1 MAGRG
6 LGTLTLDLAVK
17 IGGFTA
23 GLDKA
28 GRELDKRSKKMQ
40 QTASNIGKAIGAS
53 LLAAATAVGFAVK
66 SAIDR
71 ADELGK
77 AAQKIGVTT
86 ESLSRLAYAA
96 DLSDVSLEQLQ
107 GGLAKLTK
115 FQAEAAQ
122 GGKEAV
128 RTFEAFGIAIK
139 DNEGNLRGTQA
150 VLEDF
155 AAVFKALPDGPEKTA
170 LALRVFGR
178 AGAELIPLL
187 NSGADGLREMAD
199 EADNLGITIDT
210 QTAKRAEEF
219 NDNLT
224 RLKSELVGVA
234 TAIASEVLPELIKLT
249 ETIQEFD
256 ASGAGSSIGEEIA
269 FGLDFARKS
278 IIRTRLELEE
288 LTKFAKNPGL
298 AGSGPF
304 GFLVGA
310 VGALGKG
317 GRRAADEQAAGPKL
331 KPIKFMDPPTEA
343 ELRAQR
349 GAVDAAK
356 TLLATTRES
365 TKASSANSDAKRAA
379 AEAARDQAE
388 RERELADAI
397 EKADQATADFNRQLE
412 DLVAQQGGQLAE
424 SALRYRREEEA
435 LVKLHAEGSIPNAE
449 ELTQA
454 LTLLREARDKDA
466 ESIRRSLDT
475 GAQQLDQMREELDL
489 LQATSIAERDRLA
502 FMQNNPTA
510 TLGQADAAASIG
522 AQIDETRRAIAAMDD
537 FRDTFEDSVVDVVT
551 GAQSI
556 SDAFKNMAD
565 QVIQQITRIIA
576 QQLTASL
583 FGDPGTTGGGSSG
596 GFLSSLFGSLI
607 GGKQYAGGTD
617 FAPGGMS
624 LVGERGPEIVNLPRG
639 AQVIPNHKMGGAN
652 IVINIAGNATRET
665 AQYTANKVAQKL
677 AFSRRG

>member
-71 ADELGK
+71 ADQLNSVS
-77 AAQKIGVTT
+77 QKIGVTT
-86 ESLSRLAYAA
+86 ESLSRMAYAA
-96 DLSDVSLEQLQ
+96 DQTDVSLEQLQ
-107 GGLAKLTK
+107 TGLVRLTK
-115 FQAEAAQ
+115 FQASAAQ
-122 GGKEAV
+122 GNKEAIA
-128 RTFEAFGIAIK
+128 TFEAFGIAVK
-139 DNEGNLRGTQA
+139 DNEGNLRDTEA
-150 VLEDF
+150 VLQDF
-155 AAVFKALPDGPEKTA
+155 AKVFRTLPDGPEKTA
-170 LALRVFGR
+170 LAVRVLGKS
-178 AGAELIPLL
+178 GADLIPLL
-187 NSGADGLREMAD
+187 NEFEKLTD
-199 EADNLGITIDT
+199 EAERLGLTVSTKTGRQAD
-210 QTAKRAEEF
+210 EF
-219 NDNLT
+219 NDAVA
-224 RLKSELVGVA
+224 RLKAGLGAMS
-234 TAIASEVLPELIKLT
+234 TDIASKVLPELLNLLGVLNDLDKGG
-249 ETIQEFD
+249 F
-256 ASGAGSSIGEEIA
+256 GAAIGDELAE
-269 FGLDFARKS
+269 GLDFARKS
-278 IIRTRLELEE
+278 ITRTRIELEE
-288 LTKFAKNPGL
+288 LQKFAQNPGL

-304 GFLVGA
+304 GYLMGA
-310 VGALGKG
+310 VGALGKASD
-317 GRRAADEQAAGPKL
+317 RAKVANRPVPTL
-331 KPIKFMDPPTEA
+331 KPFAFMLEPTEA
-343 ELRAQR
+343 DRRAQR
-349 GAVDAAK
+349 ETEDAARK
-356 TLLATTRES
+356 LLATTQAS
-365 TKASSANSDAKRAA
+365 TKASKGDSEAKRAA
-379 AEAARDQAE
+379 AEAAREQAE
-388 RERELADAI
+388 RERELAEAI
-397 EKADQATADFNRQLE
+397 EKADQATKDFNRQLE
-412 DLVAQQGGQLAE
+412 DLVAQQGGPLAE

-449 ELTQA
+449 KLAQA
-454 LTLLREARDKDA
+454 IAILHKARDDDA
-466 ESIRRSLDT
+466 ESIRRNLDT
-475 GAQQLDQMREELDL
+475 GQQQLDQMREELEL

-510 TLGQADAAASIG
+510 SLGQADAAASIG

-583 FGDPGTTGGGSSG
+583 FGDPGTTGGGSAG
-596 GFLSSLFGSLI
+596 GWLGQVFGALI
-607 GGKQYAGGTD
+607 GGKKYAGGTD